1 MSKKKETITIS
12 QGKKELL
19 LSIFSLPPSRLLNRI
34 LSMSDPKSFVRRLSN
49 QDFFLLIKKIGM
61 DDCIPLLELADVE
74 KWQFVL
80 DMEIWKRDIPDIKI
94 LHRWIS
100 LFFKAEPVRLSRFL
114 LSEGELLACYMFF
127 KSLDIK
133 IIQDK
138 DEIYDIP
145 EGFFTLD
152 GVYYFRA
159 KEGFDH
165 DLMEQLLRYMA
176 GEDLLRFQALFLSIQ
191 AIIPSEIE
199 EELYRLRCIRL
210 QEVGLLPHHEAISI
224 YSPLNPNTIEIKRI
238 PEKAIR
244 LDRELSELVPVIPL
258 SLIESQNMLSLAGS
272 YIRDPF
278 LFDRIQMEFA
288 GLCNRIISADELRI
302 EELEDLKKVCLKV
315 SSYLNL
321 SLERLSAK
329 DFIKAASILERHPL
343 EDIFR
348 VGFGMTLKIRWETEK
363 WLAGS
368 WFKRMDL
375 RCDFWDDY
383 WGQMLEGA
391 LMKHPRFYD
400 REKGFRYFIGIE
412 DLKECLK
419 VIRSLMVLDSLF
431 EHIEKSWKM
440 EREFFKL
447 QDAIFYPL
455 LFNTMALI
463 LIKDSPS
470 FKPISIEETKTFFR
484 IIRQDKIGEKDFI
497 RLLLKEFKG
506 IDRESLSIL
515 EETLSWIW
523 KDFIEEY
530 EDVSI
535 EAMDA
540 RFIKYLWIEG

>member
-1 MSKKKETITIS
+1 
-12 QGKKELL
+12 
-19 LSIFSLPPSRLLNRI
+19 
-34 LSMSDPKSFVRRLSN
+34 
-49 QDFFLLIKKIGM
+49 
-61 DDCIPLLELADVE
+61 
-74 KWQFVL
+74 
-80 DMEIWKRDIPDIKI
+80 
-94 LHRWIS
+94 
-100 LFFKAEPVRLSRFL
+100 
-114 LSEGELLACYMFF
+114 
-127 KSLDIK
+127 
-133 IIQDK
+133 
-138 DEIYDIP
+138 
-145 EGFFTLD
+145 
-152 GVYYFRA
+152 
-159 KEGFDH
+159 
-165 DLMEQLLRYMA
+165 
-176 GEDLLRFQALFLSIQ
+176 
-191 AIIPSEIE
+191 
-199 EELYRLRCIRL
+199 
-210 QEVGLLPHHEAISI
+210 
-224 YSPLNPNTIEIKRI
+224 
-238 PEKAIR
+238 
-244 LDRELSELVPVIPL
+244 
-258 SLIESQNMLSLAGS
+258 
-272 YIRDPF
+272 
-278 LFDRIQMEFA
+278 
-288 GLCNRIISADELRI
+288 
-302 EELEDLKKVCLKV
+302 
-315 SSYLNL
+315 
-321 SLERLSAK
+321 
-329 DFIKAASILERHPL
+329 
-343 EDIFR
+343 